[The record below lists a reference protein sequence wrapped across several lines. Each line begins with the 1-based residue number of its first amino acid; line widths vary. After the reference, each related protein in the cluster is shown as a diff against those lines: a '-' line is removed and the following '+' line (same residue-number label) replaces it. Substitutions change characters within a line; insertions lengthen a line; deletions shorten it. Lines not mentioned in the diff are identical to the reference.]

1 MREMNGEFYGRPEW
15 PGKVF
20 LTLRGLLP
28 ERAMYVCHTKSTDLQ
43 AIPAGKVLA
52 PIDGEFRIE
61 AHGWKALSETGEV
74 LHLPLKDEKRPLTD
88 WEEEC
93 EEVTVAPGQLAA
105 IKIDTP
111 HRLHGAGRSAML
123 YAGPESRVGQG
134 LLNRGDYKT
143 GVVVIDPPKSRMRDV
158 LARLSALSTA
168 RRGGVAETE
177 ATAVYSLIMSLA
189 TPAAAWQTLEA
200 DIREGI
206 RAIRNRCRL
215 KRFQCEL
222 NTHVTLRDLEKV
234 TGWDLKKIEKVF
246 REKLM
251 TRPCIYVRFLRQIAA
266 MQFYAFEQLSALP
279 EKVDISITELAAE
292 VHKDAAKFT
301 RHFHRFFG
309 ISPVMFYRNTDFFV
323 IQLEAN

>member
-1 MREMNGEFYGRPEW
+1 MGEMSGQFYGRPEW

-20 LTLRGLLP
+20 LTLRGIIP
-28 ERAMYVCHTKSTDLQ
+28 ERAMHVCHTKSTDLQ

-52 PIDGEFRIE
+52 PIDGEFRLE
-61 AHGWKALSETGEV
+61 ARGWRALSETGEV

-93 EEVTVAPGQLAA
+93 EEVTVSPGQLAVV
-105 IKIDTP
+105 KGDTP
-111 HRLHGAGRSAML
+111 HRLHGSGRSATL
-123 YAGPESRVGQG
+123 YAGPESKAGQG
-134 LLNRGDYKT
+134 LLNRGDYRT
-143 GVVVIDPPKSRMRDV
+143 GVVVIDPPKSGMGDV
-158 LARLSALSTA
+158 LARLSALAAA
-168 RRGGVAETE
+168 RRGEVAEAE
-177 ATAVYSLIMSLA
+177 ATAVYNLIMSLA
-189 TPAAAWQTLEA
+189 TPAARQTLSA
-200 DIREGI
+200 DIREGL

-222 NTHVTLRDLEKV
+222 NTHITLRDLEKV

-246 REKLM
+246 RDKLM
-251 TRPCIYVRFLRQIAA
+251 TRPCFYVRFLRQVAA
-266 MQFYAFEQLSALP
+266 MQFYAFEQLRALP
-279 EKVDISITELAAE
+279 EKVHIPITDLAAE
-292 VHKDAAKFT
+292 VHQDAAKFT